1 MFGLSSV
8 PKRSTPWSYSSWN
21 VSWSVRVVTSQHT
34 SIVLSASMSTS
45 GSTIGTIPASW
56 QSAA

>member
-8 PKRSTPWSYSSWN
+8 PSRSSARSYSASN

-34 SIVLSASMSTS
+34 SSELSASMSTS
-45 GSTIGTIPASW
+45 GSTIGTTPASW